1 MAADDPAAATDPA
14 VTDSSAPRGHRT
26 RHVRKLVVPLVLAV
40 GMLAGASA
48 LVTTG
53 VGCGDDDGPR
63 PDGHPG
69 DGDVDTPII

>member
-1 MAADDPAAATDPA
+1 MAADDPAAAKP
-14 VTDSSAPRGHRT
+14 VPSRGHRT

-40 GMLAGASA
+40 GMVAAASA